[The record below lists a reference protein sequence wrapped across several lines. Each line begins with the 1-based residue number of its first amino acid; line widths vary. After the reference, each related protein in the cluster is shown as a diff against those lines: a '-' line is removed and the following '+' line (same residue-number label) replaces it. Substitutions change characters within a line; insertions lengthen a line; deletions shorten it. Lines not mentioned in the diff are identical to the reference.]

1 MMKQR
6 DLAMV
11 QTTFGVPSSKNGMRK
26 IFGSDQGYKMLVN
39 FPGVDKETKFV
50 GDEAVAFLQKYS
62 IWDGMYKDLYD
73 TARAAHNDLQLVVKF
88 DGDLV

>member
-1 MMKQR
+1 
-6 DLAMV
+6 V
-11 QTTFGVPSSKNGMRK
+11 QTVFGVPSAKNGMRK
-26 IFGSDQGYKMLVN
+26 IFGADQGYKMLVN

-50 GDEAVAFLQKYS
+50 GDDAVSFLQKYN